1 MAVLTQEKMAE
12 RSATIRKEGKTVVF
26 TNGCFDLI
34 HLGHVELLNR
44 AREEGDHL
52 FVGINSDD
60 SVCRLKG
67 IGRPIQPAEDR
78 AIILDSLATVSHV
91 TIFEENTPEDLIHM
105 IRPHVLVKGKDYK
118 EDEVVGAN
126 LVRSWGGRVVRVSLV
141 ENRGTQQ
148 IVERILAGARR
159 EIP

>member
-12 RSATIRKEGKTVVF
+12 RSAKIRKEGKTVVF

-34 HLGHVELLNR
+34 HRGHVELLNR

-78 AIILDSLATVSHV
+78 AIILDSLVTVTHV
-91 TIFEENTPEDLIHM
+91 TIFEENTPENLIHR

-118 EDEVVGAN
+118 EDEVVGAD
-126 LVRSWGGRVVRVSLV
+126 LVRSWRGRVVLVSLV

-148 IVERILAGARR
+148 IVEKILAGARR